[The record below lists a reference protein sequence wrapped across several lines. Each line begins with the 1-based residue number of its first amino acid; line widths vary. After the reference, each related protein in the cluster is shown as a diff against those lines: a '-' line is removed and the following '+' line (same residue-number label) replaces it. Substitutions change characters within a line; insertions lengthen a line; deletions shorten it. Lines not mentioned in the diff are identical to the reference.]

1 MKVLQRKTRIEI
13 EVARDLILL
22 LGITVVDAFLADTI
36 IELSSRT
43 LLIGKMMKTKSTDSI
58 SLVDFE
64 KIKNKLAEAHEKI
77 KSLTLQ
83 VKEIDASNTKRETEK
98 ENLENKINELNVERL
113 KNDEEKAQ
121 LCKENQLLKEKML
134 ELSTT
139 KETDKS
145 TIQRMEKE
153 IDRLKVNVFE
163 AESFIMEQHQ
173 LGFDKALSKPNIFIR
188 SLLMKAT
195 LMLKR
200 CL

>member
-1 MKVLQRKTRIEI
+1 MT
-13 EVARDLILL
+13 
-22 LGITVVDAFLADTI
+22 DTF

-43 LLIGKMMKTKSTDSI
+43 LLIG
-58 SLVDFE
+58 
-64 KIKNKLAEAHEKI
+64 
-77 KSLTLQ
+77 
-83 VKEIDASNTKRETEK
+83 IDALNTKRETEK

-113 KNDEEKAQ
+113 NNDEEKAQ

-163 AESFIMEQHQ
+163 AESFIIEQHQ
-173 LGFDKALSKPNIFIR
+173 LGFDKALQQAKYFYKIPIDEGNFDVEKMFI
-188 SLLMKAT
+188 MVN
-195 LMLKR
+195 
-200 CL
+200 